1 MYRERLKQNQ
11 ASRLLLL
18 VGLPLVTTLIVLAG
32 VTALHL
38 PGFSLVSLAHAMTR
52 SSTCATTKGTQQ
64 DLCEGQNPGTQGCL
78 QDAQTTE
85 MQSVYVQNTLIGE
98 VDLRH
103 SVTCDTYWVRT
114 IAYANVMPQIQSL
127 SATIAFNGT
136 VHERQERNAPRGQRM
151 IVVTNMLFWP
161 ATQKLR
167 VVTTFSGTYTFGG
180 QIPSLTIPL

>member
-151 IVVTNMLFWP
+151 IVVTNMLF
-161 ATQKLR
+161 
-167 VVTTFSGTYTFGG
+167 
-180 QIPSLTIPL
+180 